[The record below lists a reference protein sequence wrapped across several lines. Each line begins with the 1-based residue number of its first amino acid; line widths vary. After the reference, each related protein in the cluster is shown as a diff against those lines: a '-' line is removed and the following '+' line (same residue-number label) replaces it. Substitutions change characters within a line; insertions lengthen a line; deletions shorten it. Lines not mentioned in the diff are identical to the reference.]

1 MSCEI
6 HRYSLRP
13 AVDVRIMRQ
22 MQVLSLL
29 GASYA
34 VDGVL
39 ENVRSSNGEVA
50 RKRRGNVL
58 LSAVSRIV

>member
-22 MQVLSLL
+22 MQVLLL

-34 VDGVL
+34 VDGML
-39 ENVRSSNGEVA
+39 ENVRSSNG
-50 RKRRGNVL
+50 KWRGNAGAMSCSQP
-58 LSAVSRIV
+58 SAG